1 MTQPTCEI
9 RRCKR
14 DASRLTFKGGL
25 GTRVI
30 AHICT
35 FHWNLVSFLTAPW
48 RFTALWTHRLKT
60 MRVDDNLALFA
71 LHKGGTIYVTE
82 HFATLTPEQMV
93 YVLSHETLH
102 HILNRDK
109 GLLTSIALDIF
120 YRRPLTCLRGHSI
133 HTWNLNMLYPT
144 GTTKPLNSTD
154 V

>member
-14 DASRLTFKGGL
+14 DSSRLTLKGGL

-35 FHWNLVSFLTAPW
+35 FHWNLVSFLTAPR
-48 RFTALWTHRLKT
+48 RFSAFWTHRLKT
-60 MRVDDNLALFA
+60 VQVGNLVLFA

-93 YVLSHETLH
+93 YVLSHEMLH
-102 HILNRDK
+102 HILNRDE

-120 YRRPLTCLRGHSI
+120 YKRPLTCLRGHSI
-133 HTWNLNMLYPT
+133 HTFLLNQILSA
-144 GTTKPLNSTD
+144 GKPLNSTD

>member
-14 DASRLTFKGGL
+14 DSSRLTLKGGL

-35 FHWNLVSFLTAPW
+35 FHWNLVSFLTAPR
-48 RFTALWTHRLKT
+48 RFSALWTHRLKT
-60 MRVDDNLALFA
+60 VQVGNLVLFA

-93 YVLSHETLH
+93 YVLCMKCYTTSSIEMRGFLRLSHW
-102 HILNRDK
+102 
-109 GLLTSIALDIF
+109 TS
-120 YRRPLTCLRGHSI
+120 
-133 HTWNLNMLYPT
+133 
-144 GTTKPLNSTD
+144 STS
-154 V
+154 VR